1 MTIFT
6 TDAPLTCPYCKEP
19 TDEVNISVN
28 ISVKDCEG
36 NYTGD
41 TIYGD
46 KLPVIGSTCRDCGIE
61 WINATTAQEALAELL
76 LVEN

>member
-1 MTIFT
+1 M
-6 TDAPLTCPYCKEP
+6 
-19 TDEVNISVN
+19 N